1 MCTLVLEAG
10 KVTISAAMGF
20 PSRSIPI
27 PTGKP
32 SCMLWE
38 KDWSLEES
46 HALYLKGSS
55 DEAPVRYASSPL
67 PNRDCDCA
75 SVLGEEIKRCW
86 CEEGAVVPS
95 QSVLQKACPS
105 SHNTLRSHKNTL
117 KQMFPWKLHLFHSAL
132 NPVYSITRQRQIPF
146 WHVLYVWE
154 GKQSDLHITLEQ
166 NDDTKLQSNETTK
179 QRGDGKT
186 SPQPP
191 CHSITAIWPHLEN
204 TERALSL
211 VICTQRGHWVI

>member
-1 MCTLVLEAG
+1 MSRDSLALGKRSGSLGQTFTVFKGSSDEALVTSATPHHTTESWSAMCTLVLEAG

-67 PNRDCDCA
+67 PNRDRDCA

-86 CEEGAVVPS
+86 CEEGADVPS

-117 KQMFPWKLHLFHSAL
+117 KQMFP
-132 NPVYSITRQRQIPF
+132 
-146 WHVLYVWE
+146 
-154 GKQSDLHITLEQ
+154 
-166 NDDTKLQSNETTK
+166 
-179 QRGDGKT
+179 
-186 SPQPP
+186 
-191 CHSITAIWPHLEN
+191 
-204 TERALSL
+204 
-211 VICTQRGHWVI
+211 